1 MNIIL
6 TVVISIVLAIF
17 AWVLLAM
24 LMMAYTIVM
33 EALWQ
38 RKYKKGLYEVLK
50 EFEYTDGIVYDGY
63 DAVGSYSFNNC
74 PFSIYSAPYIHT
86 EYTGVIEYYTQP
98 EVFDRL
104 VKDGILED

>member
-6 TVVISIVLAIF
+6 TVVISIVVAIF

-24 LMMAYTIVM
+24 LMMVYTHVM
-33 EALWQ
+33 ESLWQ
-38 RKYKKGLYEVLK
+38 RKYKKGVYKVLK
-50 EFEYTDGIVYDGY
+50 EFEYKDGIVYDCY

-74 PFSIYSAPYIHT
+74 PFVTYSAPYIHT

-98 EVFDRL
+98 EVFDKL
-104 VKDGILED
+104 IKDGILED